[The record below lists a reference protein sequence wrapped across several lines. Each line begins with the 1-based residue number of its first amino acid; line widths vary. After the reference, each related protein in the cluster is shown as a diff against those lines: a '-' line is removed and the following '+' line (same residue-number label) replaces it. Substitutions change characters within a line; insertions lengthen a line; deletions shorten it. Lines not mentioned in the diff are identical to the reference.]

1 MPDTI
6 QKFSDIP
13 LNNYEE
19 FPQCKSG
26 EFKLKYDSNKY
37 KELVGNTNLFE
48 QYGNHY
54 KNMFDK
60 TKKTEDELL
69 GILEN
74 VFVFLVDKKTKKKTL
89 ILNPSLNVEKLDELI
104 IKARRIIV
112 KMYIECEKDFI
123 EGVKIFNSIV
133 TEINIKINKQRGENL
148 KNLEMSM
155 IGEDEVK
162 IKENPENPE
171 KKNYPKQKMN

>member
-37 KELVGNTNLFE
+37 KELVGNTSLFE

-74 VFVFLVDKKTKKKTL
+74 VFVFLVDKK
-89 ILNPSLNVEKLDELI
+89 D
-104 IKARRIIV
+104 
-112 KMYIECEKDFI
+112 
-123 EGVKIFNSIV
+123 
-133 TEINIKINKQRGENL
+133 
-148 KNLEMSM
+148 
-155 IGEDEVK
+155 
-162 IKENPENPE
+162 
-171 KKNYPKQKMN
+171 